1 MARDTFENLKVL
13 ALTTEPIDIEGP
25 TEAELTANGTTII
38 NLSPEVPVSG
48 VAFGGSANNAA
59 EAMLGDAFV
68 AESPGTWGR
77 TLEMTFMKDRAIG
90 AEAWDLFEYRLE
102 LWLVF
107 GTKTALPFEDG
118 DPVEVWH
125 VVCHEKMQLASAENE
140 FQKFTVQMAV
150 QEAPTLTAVV
160 GGS

>member
-13 ALTTEPIDIEGP
+13 WLSTEPVDPAAP
-25 TEAELTANGTTII
+25 TEAEILANGTTIL

-48 VAFGGSANNAA
+48 VGFGGAANNAS
-59 EAMLGDAFV
+59 EAMLGNAFV

-77 TLEMTFMKDRAIG
+77 TMIMTFMKDREG
-90 AEAWDLFEYRLE
+90 NAEAWDLFRYRLE
-102 LWLVF
+102 GWLVF
-107 GTKTALPFEDG
+107 GTKLDLPFVDG

-125 VVCHEKMQLASAENE
+125 VVTHERMQLQSAENE

-150 QEAPTLTAVV
+150 QEAPELDAVV